1 VSYISCVNKHSPP
14 SPRTVPDPKT
24 GKLLTV
30 RGFGALKGSL
40 TVRKGIDLTKPI
52 ATQVEKLDRRK
63 P

>member
-1 VSYISCVNKHSPP
+1 VNKHSPP

-52 ATQVEKLDRRK
+52 AAQVEKLDRRK